1 MLTSR
6 CLTLDPRFASSTNQT
21 LHRRAAFDR
30 RFTRAYIT
38 RCAQGM
44 QR

>member
-1 MLTSR
+1 MLTNR
-6 CLTLDPRFASSTNQT
+6 CPTLDPRFGSSTNQT

-30 RFTRAYIT
+30 RFTRAHISP
-38 RCAQGM
+38 CAHGM